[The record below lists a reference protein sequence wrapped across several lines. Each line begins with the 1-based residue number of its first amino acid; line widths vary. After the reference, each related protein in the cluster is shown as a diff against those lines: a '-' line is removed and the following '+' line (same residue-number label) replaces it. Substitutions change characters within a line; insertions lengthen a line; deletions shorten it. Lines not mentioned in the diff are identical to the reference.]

1 MAYVYIGLYIWVF
14 MENNNAIIDAKL
26 EEYEAGNYKETT
38 VIVDVVVNNVCHR
51 LETTFSG
58 DMVREEDDE
67 KELGKSRQ
75 KIAFSQNGCMFQD
88 RYNTANPG
96 TFEVEEYIPKGHFH
110 MTSKRFK
117 EIEYDND
124 GKRIN

>member
-1 MAYVYIGLYIWVF
+1 

-67 KELGKSRQ
+67 K
-75 KIAFSQNGCMFQD
+75 
-88 RYNTANPG
+88 
-96 TFEVEEYIPKGHFH
+96 
-110 MTSKRFK
+110 
-117 EIEYDND
+117 D